1 MGRWIRR
8 IALGIAGLAALV
20 LGAAAAFVLT
30 FDAAD
35 YKAEIA
41 GAFEAATG
49 RKLHFGGKV
58 EANILTLRPA
68 ITLHDSSLL
77 NPPGFSRPA
86 LATARRLHLIV
97 RLRPLLGRKL
107 AIVRMEIEGGDVLF
121 EMNGQGERNWRQKGE
136 APPALTAIP
145 PPVNVPGMRIGA
157 GQTVAGLTV
166 DRLHFKDVR
175 IGYLHGPTKLE
186 SSMLLD
192 DGTVAIPT
200 HDAPMRVALA
210 GRFQGAKVE
219 AAGIV
224 GSIGALLAPRPG
236 AGFPVAL
243 KAAFGRS
250 RLDID
255 LTADLAAR
263 VPKAEGRVTAE
274 HLDLDELAPPA
285 APGAGR
291 GADRG
296 DGRLLSAA
304 PLPLGV
310 LNAFDAA
317 GEVSVA
323 SLVLRRQRF
332 TGVSARIDLKG
343 GDLAA
348 KSLGFTLAGARVSG
362 ELRINAADAVPAVSV
377 RATGSGVRLRE
388 VTQLLFERATISA
401 NMTFTVAV
409 AGRGR
414 SLREIAA
421 SLNGP
426 VVIALGPGPI
436 DAGVLDFLS
445 KDIFS
450 IHRREPLSLV
460 CALAR
465 FDFARGTGS
474 TRRIV
479 IDTTR
484 ATAYGSG
491 WVSLASETLDLA
503 FAPTTKGKSLAS
515 VAAIV
520 PVRVHGPILRPS
532 AAPDLSRTPEEVVK
546 SVLGVVDLPGE
557 IASSI
562 FGRPSQA
569 QRGAGCGGEPS
580 ATPAS
585 RGPQK
590 ETPGI
595 LDRGGDALKK
605 LNPFR

>member
-1 MGRWIRR
+1 MGRWIKR
-8 IALGIAGLAALV
+8 IALGIAGLAVLAL
-20 LGAAAAFVLT
+20 AAAATFVLT

-49 RKLHFGGKV
+49 RKLHFGGRI
-58 EANILTLRPA
+58 ESNILTLQPA
-68 ITLHDSSLL
+68 ITLHDASLL

-86 LATARRLHLIV
+86 LATAKRLHLIV
-97 RLRPLLGRKL
+97 RLRPLLGRRI

-121 EMNGQGERNWRQKGE
+121 EMNEKGERNWRHKAE
-136 APPALTAIP
+136 APATLTAIP
-145 PPVNVPGMRIGA
+145 PPVNVPGVRIGV

-166 DRLHFKDVR
+166 DRLHLKDVK
-175 IGYLHGPTKLE
+175 IGYRHGPTKLE
-186 SSMLLD
+186 SSVLLD
-192 DGTVAIPT
+192 AGTIAIPT
-200 HDAPMRVALA
+200 QDKPMSVALT
-210 GRFQGAKVE
+210 GRFQDAKVE
-219 AAGIV
+219 TAGTV

-250 RLDID
+250 RLDIA
-255 LTADLAAR
+255 LTADLSAR
-263 VPKAEGRVTAE
+263 VPRAEGRITAE
-274 HLDLDELAPPA
+274 HLDLDELGPPG

-291 GADRG
+291 G
-296 DGRLLSAA
+296 DGRLFSAA
-304 PLPLGV
+304 PLPLGI
-310 LNAFDAA
+310 LNAFDAS
-317 GEVSVA
+317 GEVSIA

-332 TGVSARIDLKG
+332 AGVSAKIELKG

-348 KSLGFTLAGARVSG
+348 SSFGFTLAGARVSG
-362 ELRINAADAVPAVSV
+362 ELRVNAASAVPAVSV
-377 RATGSGVRLRE
+377 RATGSGVHLRE
-388 VTQLLFERATISA
+388 VTQLLFERATISS
-401 NMTFTVAV
+401 NMAFTVNV
-409 AGRGR
+409 NGRGR
-414 SLREIAA
+414 SMREIA
-421 SLNGP
+421 STLNGP

-436 DAGVLDFLS
+436 HTNFLDFLS

-450 IHRREPLSLV
+450 LHRADQLSLV

-474 TRRIV
+474 TRRVV

-491 WVSLASETLDLA
+491 WVSLGSETLDLS

-532 AAPDLSRTPEEVVK
+532 ATPDLSRTPEEVVK
-546 SVLGVVDLPGE
+546 SVLGVVELPGE
-557 IASSI
+557 IVNSI

-580 ATPAS
+580 AAPAS
-585 RGPQK
+585 RPGARD
-590 ETPGI
+590 PGI
-595 LDRGGDALKK
+595 LDRGGDVLKK

>member
-8 IALGIAGLAALV
+8 IALGIAGLAVLV

-58 EANILTLRPA
+58 EASILTLRPA
-68 ITLHDSSLL
+68 ITLNDASLL

-121 EMNGQGERNWRQKGE
+121 EMNEQGERNWRQKGE
-136 APPALTAIP
+136 APSLTAIP
-145 PPVNVPGMRIGA
+145 PPANAPGMRIGA
-157 GQTVAGLTV
+157 GQTVGGLTV

-200 HDAPMRVALA
+200 QDAPMRVALA

-219 AAGIV
+219 AAGTV

-263 VPKAEGRVTAE
+263 VPKAVGRVTAE

-291 GADRG
+291 GADRV
-296 DGRLLSAA
+296 DRRLFSAA

-332 TGVSARIDLKG
+332 TGVSAKIDLKG

-348 KSLGFTLAGARVSG
+348 RSLGFTLAGARVSG
-362 ELRINAADAVPAVSV
+362 ELRVNAADAVPAVSV

-401 NMTFTVAV
+401 NMTFTVDV

-421 SLNGP
+421 SLSGP

-436 DAGVLDFLS
+436 TTDVLDFLS

-491 WVSLASETLDLA
+491 WVSLGSETLDLA

-520 PVRVHGPILRPS
+520 PVRVHGPMLRPS
-532 AAPDLSRTPEEVVK
+532 ATPDLSRTPEEVVK

-580 ATPAS
+580 SAPAS
-585 RGPQK
+585 RPGSQEK
-590 ETPGI
+590 SPGI
-595 LDRGGDALKK
+595 IERGGDALKK